1 MIIWTR
7 WDYVDRH
14 GCTAHMPWL
23 TTLDGR
29 DPRAV
34 HGNFSPR
41 QSRPDME
48 VDVRAIPG
56 SHKFVATAAPHH
68 GQAYGSLVIIDPQVP
83 DDDGMAPVKR
93 ITPEIGFPETQGG
106 AQAYGT
112 AWPLSEDY
120 YLCVYDASM
129 RPGIGGQGGEYLPGN
144 YGLYLVDSFG
154 NKELI
159 YRDPEIACLS
169 PIPLRPRAKPPTAPA
184 LVEAGRSP
192 TTVDYANNQPGD
204 ATVAVIDV
212 YDSVKSW
219 PVDAKIT
226 ALRVLQVLPMTM
238 PSGIHSHETGLRLPT
253 AGDSVV
259 PIRYVLG
266 TAPVEADGSAHFTVP
281 AEREIFFQA
290 LDERG
295 MAVQSMRSA
304 TYLHKGETTDLPR
317 VSRAATSRAATYATS
332 VPMALQRS
340 PSPLKP
346 DVDGS
351 NPFSYPRLVQPVL
364 DRHCV
369 ACHDEHSDEAPDL
382 GRQIVA
388 MPRGRGKVYASYA
401 SLAPEFGF
409 WKYGESHRTTPGK
422 FGARASKLLP
432 LLDEGHY
439 GVKLPAEDLHRIT
452 LWLDCVSLFYGVY
465 EKEGGEAQLRGELAR
480 PTLE

>member
-1 MIIWTR
+1 
-7 WDYVDRH
+7 
-14 GCTAHMPWL
+14 
-23 TTLDGR
+23 
-29 DPRAV
+29 
-34 HGNFSPR
+34 
-41 QSRPDME
+41 
-48 VDVRAIPG
+48 
-56 SHKFVATAAPHH
+56 
-68 GQAYGSLVIIDPQVP
+68 
-83 DDDGMAPVKR
+83 
-93 ITPEIGFPETQGG
+93 
-106 AQAYGT
+106 
-112 AWPLSEDY
+112 
-120 YLCVYDASM
+120 M
-129 RPGIGGQGGEYLPGN
+129 RPGVGGQGGEYLPGS
-144 YGLYLVDSFG
+144 YGVYLIDSFG
-154 NKELI
+154 NRELI

-169 PIPLRPRAKPPTAPA
+169 PIPLRPRPKPPAPPA

-192 TTVDYANNQPGD
+192 TTVDYANNQPGE

-212 YDSVKSW
+212 YDSTKPW
-219 PVDAKIT
+219 PKDTKIT

-238 PSGIHSHETGLRLPT
+238 PSGIHPHETGLRLPS

-266 TAPVEADGSAHFTVP
+266 TAPVEKDGSAHFTVP

-304 TYLHKGETTDLPR
+304 TYLHKGERLTCQGCHEPPR
-317 VSRAATSRAATYATS
+317 RAPRHTPS
-332 VPMALQRS
+332 VPIALQRS

-351 NPFSYPRLVQPVL
+351 NPFSYPRLIQPVL

-382 GRQIVA
+382 SRQIVA

-409 WKYGESHRTTPGK
+409 WNYGESHRTTPGQ
-422 FGARASKLLP
+422 FGARASKLLQ
-432 LLDEGHY
+432 LLEAGHY
-439 GVKLPAEDLHRIT
+439 DVKLPPDDLHNIT